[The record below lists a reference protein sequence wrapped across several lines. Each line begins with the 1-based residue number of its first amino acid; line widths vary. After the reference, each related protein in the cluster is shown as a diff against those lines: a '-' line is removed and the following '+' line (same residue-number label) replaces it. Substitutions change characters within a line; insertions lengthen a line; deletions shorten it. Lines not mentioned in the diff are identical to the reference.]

1 MRIDPILQKMTK
13 KEKLAY
19 DQAQL
24 EKKTKFAA
32 IALSFVSVFYFFI
45 KLLFL

>member
-1 MRIDPILQKMTK
+1 MTK
-13 KEKLAY
+13 EERAAY

-24 EKKTKFAA
+24 EIRTKQAA

>member
-1 MRIDPILQKMTK
+1 LKIDSTIPKRSPEEQK
-13 KEKLAY
+13 EY
-19 DQAQL
+19 DRLVL
-24 EKKTKFAA
+24 EKNIQKAA